1 MRHIFRRELL
11 DQFTSFKFLAG
22 LILALVL
29 FGVNGAVFSLHYGN
43 DVVEY
48 RQVQQRWEQ
57 QLAERKKLDDLPNQ
71 VFEVLKTP
79 LKSAFLA
86 SGGQDRLPNAYRFT
100 MNVWGDMPST
110 HRGFSQNAFIESF
123 QALDWSFLV
132 GTAFSLLALVF
143 VYDSV
148 SGEKAA
154 GTLKLL
160 QTYNLSR
167 SSILFGKLLAN
178 LATLLV
184 MLLAGM
190 LLSLLLLLLGGQI
203 ELGASDWARVGL
215 FTLLS
220 AFYLTLFLCLGL
232 LLSTVTHR
240 PTASMVLAVM
250 AWVVSI
256 IVIPGAG
263 TLIIQQVRKLPTQNE
278 VDERSGKVWDQINEE
293 YKGDSSTWRG
303 RDMGKADN
311 YRAEKISI
319 VAQNKRK
326 HLQEEIWEDYLRQKF
341 EQARIVRKIS
351 SLSPTGLFEYGAESL
366 NGAGV
371 LRDELLVEEARQY
384 RSLLEEWVRQ
394 RDQADPQSPHL
405 WYQPGYLSLAA
416 LQASSVPRPQFRE
429 VTVAEGLRDAL
440 WRVIILSAETLVM
453 IFAAVVAF
461 QRYDVR

>member
-1 MRHIFRRELL
+1 M
-11 DQFTSFKFLAG
+11 
-22 LILALVL
+22 
-29 FGVNGAVFSLHYGN
+29 
-43 DVVEY
+43 
-48 RQVQQRWEQ
+48 
-57 QLAERKKLDDLPNQ
+57 
-71 VFEVLKTP
+71 
-79 LKSAFLA
+79 
-86 SGGQDRLPNAYRFT
+86 
-100 MNVWGDMPST
+100 
-110 HRGFSQNAFIESF
+110 
-123 QALDWSFLV
+123 
-132 GTAFSLLALVF
+132 
-143 VYDSV
+143 
-148 SGEKAA
+148 
-154 GTLKLL
+154 KLL

-371 LRDELLVEEARQY
+371 LRDELLVEEAHQY